1 MTSPADAELDL
12 GAFASLSVAIG
23 GLASEMK
30 HARLEAARRSSE
42 IWPINIQMPPWNGAG
57 TFDLGRPTMGP
68 SDGYAWMIHR
78 LTAATFT
85 AGTVNV
91 YKGAPADNNLVF
103 AFTQAGVFYPPRTNF
118 ILMPSDKLTFAA
130 SATAPITGTV
140 TISLDATQMTTRHV
154 SEFLS

>member
-1 MTSPADAELDL
+1 MTSPAGADLDL
-12 GAFASLSVAIG
+12 SVFADLGVSIG
-23 GLASEMK
+23 RLAREME
-30 HARLEAARRSSE
+30 HTRLEAARRSAE

-91 YKGAPADNNLVF
+91 YKGAPADNNLMF

-130 SATAPITGTV
+130 AASAPITGTV